1 MKKLL
6 LIVILVSGLLVVYAG
21 EIDDFR
27 FAVGLYRD
35 QNYSLARSELQKFLN
50 NYPESDYLDNVRF
63 LLASVYLHEKD
74 YDRAGTIFEQLY
86 ATATDPVIRPDI
98 YLGLAQCYFF
108 TNEISEAYDILARFV
123 REFGQHRSAWKAYYF
138 LGRIEYQ
145 KGNYQQSLDNLDKA
159 ERLSSDWQIRVA
171 RVETLLAIDN
181 PEPVA
186 SMLNEE
192 IREQTKNEYLYQMI
206 VLYLNYLLEQQNYEG
221 VLNYAYEYIP
231 DSSSYYDDY
240 LLILAE
246 AEYELGNYSRAL
258 ERLNMLRLESE
269 RSKYFVALSQMNLNN
284 HEQAELLFTELSQ
297 EAASIEIRSNSYFFL
312 ASMKGRTDI
321 SEATR
326 MLEQF
331 VRENPQHPYIGA
343 AHYQIGLNHF
353 RQNSFNDAINEF
365 DNALQLGI
373 SNEFRERA
381 LYLTAESRF
390 QLRQRQQALQGFENY
405 LEQYPQGRFV
415 DETLFKIGLHYYEQ
429 DDYPNALVK
438 FDRIVNEFPDSN
450 RLSMTLF
457 YQGEIFADS
466 KQYDITLDKYQ
477 AALPG
482 FEESNLL
489 WLRIAQVNFLQGN
502 YDRSLLDLNNVPDT
516 EDFLFEKS
524 IITGNIHFARGN
536 YLQALRSFDTATRV
550 STTDEQ
556 WEDAILRQART
567 LYQLKEYREAT
578 NLYQRLYQRSPDEQ
592 YLLMAATAA
601 FTAEDYRGAIQYYRQ
616 YIDTHPYGEQYYQ
629 AKLHIADSYYN
640 LGDYKNAALG
650 YQELLRPDI
659 DRTILHNS
667 LNGLEWSAL
676 QDKEIDFTGLLNEVI
691 REDSPQNFILVL
703 YDRKINFYHSQRKWN
718 EVINTV
724 RFVEQIAP
732 DSPALYDYRRK
743 MAISYTNLGQY
754 RDAERVF
761 QALHREKHDAAVL
774 HAWAQL
780 DLAEQD
786 KQSALSRMQQAARL
800 TAESRI
806 WIDMLRLSVELNSEQ
821 FRRDYDQFMSF
832 AKNSEREQAM
842 LLLAEWN
849 LQNENYSEA
858 LRTINILLDS
868 SYEPIRAKAQYFK
881 GVHLYETGNI
891 REAIP
896 ELLRVRYLYPRIED
910 VRLEAEMLAIKGYI
924 EINDRENAVK
934 LFDAIKNSLEPEK
947 REELKGIV
955 EG

>member
-1 MKKLL
+1 MKIL
-6 LIVILVSGLLVVYAG
+6 LIIAMLISGIVLIYAG

-27 FAVGLYRD
+27 FAIGLYRD
-35 QNYSLARSELQKFLN
+35 QNYSLAKSELQKFVN
-50 NYPESDYLDNVRF
+50 KYPESDYLDNARF

-86 ATATDPVIRPDI
+86 STASDPTIRPDI

-108 TNEISEAYDILARFV
+108 TNEINEAHSIFTRYI
-123 REFGQHRSAWKAYYF
+123 REFGQHRSAWKAHYF

-145 KGNYQQSLDNLDKA
+145 KGNFQQSLDNLEQAGK
-159 ERLSSDWQIRVA
+159 LSSEWQIRVA
-171 RVETLLAIDN
+171 RAETLLAMDN

-186 SMLNEE
+186 STINEE
-192 IREQTKNEYLYQMI
+192 IVELTKNEYLYQMI
-206 VLYLNYLLEQQNYEG
+206 ILYLNYLLKQQDYEG
-221 VLNYAYEYIP
+221 AISYAYEYIP
-231 DSSSYYDDY
+231 EASPYYDDY

-246 AEYELGNYSRAL
+246 AEYELGNYSEAI
-258 ERLNMLRLESE
+258 ERLDMLKEESE
-269 RSKYFVALSQMNLNN
+269 RSRYFMALSQMNLNH

-297 EAASIEIRSNSYFFL
+297 EADSIEIRSNSYFFL

-321 SEATR
+321 SEANR

-331 VRENPQHPYIGA
+331 IRENPQHPYLGA
-343 AHYQIGLNHF
+343 AHYQIGLNQF
-353 RQNSFNDAINEF
+353 RQNNFADAINEF
-365 DNALQLGI
+365 ANALQLGI
-373 SNEFRERA
+373 SNGFKERA
-381 LYLTAESRF
+381 LYLTAESNF

-415 DETLFKIGLHYYEQ
+415 DEALFKIGLHHYERE
-429 DDYPNALVK
+429 DYPNALVK
-438 FDRIVNEFPDSN
+438 FDRLENEFPDSD
-450 RLSMTLF
+450 RLSMILF

-466 KQYDITLDKYQ
+466 RQYDIALNKYQ

-482 FEESNLL
+482 FEESSLL

-524 IITGNIHFARGN
+524 IITGNNHFARGD
-536 YLQALRSFDTATRV
+536 YLQALRSFDNATRV

-616 YIDTHPYGEQYYQ
+616 YIDTYPYGEQYYQ
-629 AKLHIADSYYN
+629 AKLHIADSHYN
-640 LGDYKNAALG
+640 LGEYNNAALG
-650 YQELLRPDI
+650 YQELIRPDM

-676 QDKEIDFTGLLNEVI
+676 QDKEIDFTGLLDEVI
-691 REDSPQNFILVL
+691 REDSPQEFILVL
-703 YDRKINFYHSQRKWN
+703 YDRKVKYHHSQRKWN
-718 EVINTV
+718 EIVNTV

-732 DSPALYDYRRK
+732 DSPDLYDYRRR
-743 MAISYTNLGQY
+743 MAIAYTNLGQY
-754 RDAERVF
+754 EDAERVF
-761 QALHREKHDAAVL
+761 QALNREKPDAFVL
-774 HAWAQL
+774 HAWSQL
-780 DLAEQD
+780 DLARQN
-786 KQSALSRMQQAARL
+786 KNSALTRMQQATQL
-800 TAESRI
+800 TNESRI
-806 WIDMLRLSVELNSEQ
+806 WLDMLKLSVELNNTQ
-821 FRRDYDQFMSF
+821 FRRDYDRFMTF
-832 AKNSEREQAM
+832 ARNAEREQAM
-842 LLLAEWN
+842 LLLTEWN
-849 LQNENYSEA
+849 LQNQNYSDA
-858 LRTINILLDS
+858 LRTINTLLES
-868 SYEPIRAKAQYFK
+868 SYEPIRAKAQYYK

-910 VRLEAEMLAIKGYI
+910 VRVEAEILAIKGYI
-924 EINDRENAVK
+924 EIDDRENAVK
-934 LFDAIKNSLEPEK
+934 LFDAIKNSLEPQK
-947 REELKGIV
+947 REELQGIV